1 MMPSN
6 ESVVEGPQKTGFFPK
21 THPMRD
27 LGYSLRRHFVD
38 QFHFRHVPD
47 LAPGA
52 LVLDLGGN
60 RIAKRGLFDI
70 ERYEL
75 QVVYANLSTAKQPHV
90 QSDAAALPFGDGQF
104 HAVICSELLEHVPD
118 PVAVPAEIHRVLRP
132 HGIVLICVP
141 FMNKIH
147 GDPYDYGRY
156 TDFFWS
162 KHLDEIGFRDIKIEK
177 QGFFWCVLVDM
188 LRDLAYTMLNRGG
201 PGRARLVGL
210 VSHLLFI
217 AKMKALEWDGL
228 TGSRHTLSPEGYT
241 TGFGITAVKS

>member
-1 MMPSN
+1 MPSN
-6 ESVVEGPQKTGFFPK
+6 ETGGGDRLKDGSFPK
-21 THPMRD
+21 NHPMRD

-47 LAPGA
+47 LTPGA

-70 ERYEL
+70 ERYGL
-75 QVVYANLSTAKQPHV
+75 HVVYANLSTAKKPHV
-90 QSDAAALPFGDGQF
+90 QSDASALPFGEGRFD
-104 HAVICSELLEHVPD
+104 AVICSEVLEHVPN
-118 PVAVPAEIHRVLRP
+118 PVAVPAEIYRVLRP

-141 FMNKIH
+141 FLNKIH

-156 TDFFWS
+156 TDFFWR
-162 KHLDEIGFRDIKIEK
+162 KHMDEIGFRDIRIEK

-188 LRDLAYTMLNRGG
+188 FRDLAYAMLNRGG
-201 PGRARLVGL
+201 SGRPRLIAL

-217 AKMKALEWDGL
+217 AKMKALRWDGL
-228 TGSRHTLSPEGYT
+228 TGSTRTISPEGYT